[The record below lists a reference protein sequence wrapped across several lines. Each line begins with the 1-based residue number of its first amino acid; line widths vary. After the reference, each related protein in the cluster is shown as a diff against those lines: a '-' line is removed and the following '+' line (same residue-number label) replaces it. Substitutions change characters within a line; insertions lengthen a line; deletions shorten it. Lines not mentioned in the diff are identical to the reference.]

1 MGCGAG
7 LFGLGLGAAAHGQQ
21 GGGDANGRYH
31 GGGDEPNGDGLVE
44 SWRIGGFVG
53 GWGAVGWVVVCV
65 KDIGRHDIEVGGFG
79 VVEVGVVGVVEIG
92 LGVRVAVGVVAAGV
106 GGGVVAPERVVEP
119 DGGLLGRIAERDGGL
134 FVGIVELG
142 DGCGVV
148 VGVDDIEIGR
158 FAVVVGLGGPTVVA
172 AGMRWGV
179 LVEVIEPLLGGR
191 PARRRG
197 CRGVAGAHRDLTG
210 G

>member
-1 MGCGAG
+1 
-7 LFGLGLGAAAHGQQ
+7 L
-21 GGGDANGRYH
+21 
-31 GGGDEPNGDGLVE
+31 
-44 SWRIGGFVG
+44 
-53 GWGAVGWVVVCV
+53 
-65 KDIGRHDIEVGGFG
+65 
-79 VVEVGVVGVVEIG
+79 
-92 LGVRVAVGVVAAGV
+92 
-106 GGGVVAPERVVEP
+106 
-119 DGGLLGRIAERDGGL
+119 
-134 FVGIVELG
+134 VGIVELG

-197 CRGVAGAHRDLTG
+197 SRGVAGAHRDLTG
-210 G
+210 GAGAPARPPGGGR